1 MVGLFGYNPWH
12 DFTTLGMRVRF
23 HMVEDRDGFSETL
36 SDRDAVIIVLNR
48 LIKNGAIARAF

>member
-23 HMVEDRDGFSETL
+23 HMVEDRNGFKK
-36 SDRDAVIIVLNR
+36 RY
-48 LIKNGAIARAF
+48 LIEMR